1 MSVRKAFIFI
11 VCIITPLLVGF
22 LGSYFTLP
30 SIPGWYQNLQKP
42 FIAPPNWVFGPAWS
56 TLYILMGG
64 ASFLIFQNGVKKKN
78 IFALKIYSL
87 QLLLNLL
94 WSIVFFGL
102 QSILGGMIV
111 IIILWIIIFLTI
123 KEFAKLNKTAGLLL
137 WPYIAWV
144 SFAGILNLLLLI
156 LNK

>member
-1 MSVRKAFIFI
+1 MSVQRALIFI
-11 VCIITPLLVGF
+11 ICIATPLLIGF

-30 SIPGWYQNLQKP
+30 SIQSWYQTLQKP
-42 FIAPPNWVFGPAWS
+42 IIAPPNWIFGPVWT
-56 TLYILMGG
+56 TLYIFMGT
-64 ASFLIFQNGVKKKN
+64 ASYLVFQNGVKKKN
-78 IFALKIYSL
+78 TYALKIYAL
-87 QLLLNLL
+87 QLSLNLL

-102 QSILGGMIV
+102 QSILGGMVV
-111 IIILWIIIFLTI
+111 ITLLWIIILLTI